1 MQKVKTQSTFSEIIE
16 DIEKVEFVGKDQIR
30 IKRDKDKYISQLEKG
45 LDRLLKLA
53 KEKDNVITYKDID
66 DCIPEELADVIDSEF
81 LEKIHEK
88 LETEGIQII
97 ENSLEDND
105 LDERD
110 SFYSEDL
117 DFLFEQTDSQV
128 FDNNLT
134 NEPIKIYLREI
145 GKIKLLTPSK
155 ERQLA
160 IKAKKGDKKAKDEL
174 VKANL
179 RLVISIAKRYTG
191 RGLSFLDLIQEG
203 NIGLM
208 KAVDKFDWKKG
219 FKFSTYATWW
229 IRQAITRAI
238 ADQARTIRIPVHLV
252 ETINRMNKVIR
263 EYLQENGE
271 YPSTEE
277 LARLLDKPLEKMD
290 EILLA
295 TKETISVDAPIGGS
309 EDEESY
315 IGDFLE
321 DVNAEKPEETAVRM
335 ILREEIEKVLE
346 TLRPKEAAVLKMRY
360 GLLDGKMKTLE
371 EVGAFFNVTRERI
384 RQIEVKALRKLRHPS
399 RSMQLKEISDM
410 IDKKGL

>member
-134 NEPIKIYLREI
+134 NEPIKIYLRER

-208 KAVDKFDWKKG
+208 KAVDKFDWRKG

>member
-1 MQKVKTQSTFSEIIE
+1 MQKVKTQTTFSEIIE
-16 DIEKVEFVGKDQIR
+16 DIEKVEFIGKDQII

-160 IKAKKGDKKAKDEL
+160 IRAKKGDKKAKDEL

-295 TKETISVDAPIGGS
+295 TKETISVDAPIGNS